1 MAEYIVMPKLGFDMR
16 EGVLNNWIK
25 QIGETVNRGD
35 VVAEIES
42 DKATLELEAQVAG
55 VLLKTLHGPGDVV
68 PVGANLAIVG
78 QEGEDVASMGGN
90 GGAAV
95 APAEAAIANAPLAAA
110 AAPAVADMP
119 KVAQAE
125 TAPTQPAPAAP
136 AAPAEPAAEADE
148 SYPGGVRATPVA
160 RRLAEERQVNLLRVQ
175 GTGPDGRIRKAD
187 VEAFLAAPPVA
198 APAPA
203 APTAPAPAPTPAAQP
218 VAGPDSE
225 EIPTSRL
232 RQAIGRR
239 MTESKTTVPH
249 FYVTTE
255 IDMGAALA
263 LRKQINET
271 LPEDSRVTVNDLIV
285 KAAALALRDFPNLNA
300 AFAGDK
306 IIHHKSIHVGSAVA
320 VEGGLL
326 TVVQKN
332 TDTSTLS
339 KIATD
344 NRAMIVRAREGKVK
358 FDDVEGGTFTISNLG
373 AFDVDHFIAIINPP
387 DAAILA
393 VGSAREV
400 PVVVGGQLAVGTR
413 MKATISADH
422 RVTDGAEAAKFM
434 QRLKALLEQPLRL
447 LV

>member
-16 EGVLNNWIK
+16 EGVLNNWLK
-25 QIGETVNRGD
+25 QVGDTVNRGD

-55 VLLKTLHGPGDVV
+55 VLLQTLHGPGDVV

-78 QEGEDVASMGGN
+78 QAGEDVSGMAGGN

-95 APAEAAIANAPLAAA
+95 PEPATATTSAPPAATSAPAAEESYPPVAPTA
-110 AAPAVADMP
+110 AAPA
-119 KVAQAE
+119 
-125 TAPTQPAPAAP
+125 
-136 AAPAEPAAEADE
+136 DE
-148 SYPGGVRATPVA
+148 NYPGGVRATPVA
-160 RRLAEERQVNLLRVQ
+160 RRLAEEKQVDLLHVS
-175 GTGPDGRIRKAD
+175 GSGPDGRIRKAD
-187 VEAFLAAPPVA
+187 VEAFLAAPPAAAAPA

-203 APTAPAPAPTPAAQP
+203 APTPAPTPSAA
-218 VAGPDSE
+218 VVGPESE
-225 EIPTSRL
+225 ELALTRL

-255 IDMGAALA
+255 VDMGAALA

-271 LPEDSRVTVNDLIV
+271 LPDEQKVSVNDLIV
-285 KAAALALRDFPNLNA
+285 KAVALALRDFPNLNA
-300 AFAGDK
+300 AFGGDK
-306 IIHHKSIHVGSAVA
+306 IIRHKRISVGSAVA

-326 TVVQKN
+326 TVVQKD

-339 KIATD
+339 KVAAD
-344 NRAMIVRAREGKVK
+344 NRAMIARAREGKMK
-358 FDDVEGGTFTISNLG
+358 PDDVEGGTFTVSNLG

-422 RVTDGAEAAKFM
+422 RVTDGAEAARFM
-434 QRLKALLEQPLRL
+434 QRFKALLEQPMRL

>member
-1 MAEYIVMPKLGFDMR
+1 MADYIVMPKLGFDMR
-16 EGVLNNWIK
+16 EGVLNNWLK
-25 QIGETVNRGD
+25 QVGDTVNRGD

-55 VLLKTLHGPGDVV
+55 VLLQTLHGPGDVV

-78 QEGEDVASMGGN
+78 QAGEDVSAMAGGN
-90 GGAAV
+90 GGAA
-95 APAEAAIANAPLAAA
+95 APAPATATTNAPLAAA
-110 AAPAVADMP
+110 SAPAVADKP
-119 KVAQAE
+119 AVAQAE
-125 TAPTQPAPAAP
+125 TAPQTPPAPVAEESYPPAPAAAP
-136 AAPAEPAAEADE
+136 PSAAADD

-160 RRLAEERQVNLLRVQ
+160 RRLAEEKKVDLLRVT
-175 GTGPDGRIRKAD
+175 GSGPDGRIRKAD
-187 VEAFLAAPPVA
+187 VESFLAAPPA
-198 APAPA
+198 AAPAPAPA
-203 APTAPAPAPTPAAQP
+203 APSAQP
-218 VAGPDSE
+218 TAGSDGD
-225 EIPTSRL
+225 EIALTRL

-239 MTESKTTVPH
+239 MVESKTSVPH

-255 IDMGAALA
+255 VDMGAALA

-271 LPEDSRVTVNDLIV
+271 LTDEQKVTVNDLIV

-300 AFAGDK
+300 AFGGDK
-306 IIHHKSIHVGSAVA
+306 IIRHQRISVGSAVA

-326 TVVQKN
+326 TVVQKD

-344 NRAMIVRAREGKVK
+344 NRAMIARAREGRIKP
-358 FDDVEGGTFTISNLG
+358 DDVEGGTFTVSNLG

-400 PVVVGGQLAVGTR
+400 PVVVGGQLAIGTR
-413 MKATISADH
+413 MK
-422 RVTDGAEAAKFM
+422 
-434 QRLKALLEQPLRL
+434 
-447 LV
+447 

>member
-16 EGVLNNWIK
+16 EGVLNNWLK
-25 QIGETVNRGD
+25 QVGDTVSKGD

-42 DKATLELEAQVAG
+42 DKATLELESQVG
-55 VLLKTLHGPGDVV
+55 GTLLQLLHGPGDVV

-78 QEGEDVASMGGN
+78 EQGEDVSGLAGD
-90 GGAAV
+90 
-95 APAEAAIANAPLAAA
+95 APQAAA
-110 AAPAVADMP
+110 AAPAAVGAAAETP
-119 KVAQAE
+119 AQAV
-125 TAPTQPAPAAP
+125 AAP
-136 AAPAEPAAEADE
+136 AAKPDSAQAAAAQPAAAPAPARDADATL
-148 SYPGGVRATPVA
+148 PGGVRATPVA
-160 RRLAEERQVNLLRVQ
+160 RRLAEERQVDLLQVQ
-175 GTGPDGRIRKAD
+175 GSGPEGRIRRAD
-187 VEAFLAAPPVA
+187 VEAFLAAPQAEGYPSA
-198 APAPA
+198 PQAAQPTAPAPA
-203 APTAPAPAPTPAAQP
+203 APAAALPA
-218 VAGPDSE
+218 AGPDSE
-225 EIPTSRL
+225 EIPTTRL

-239 MTESKTTVPH
+239 MVESKTTVPH

-255 IDMGAALA
+255 IDMAPALA
-263 LRKQINET
+263 LRKQVNET
-271 LPEDSRVTVNDLIV
+271 LPDEQKVTVNDLIV

-306 IIHHKSIHVGSAVA
+306 IIRHKRINVGSAVA

-326 TVVQKN
+326 TVVQKD

-339 KIATD
+339 KVAADNKIMIA
-344 NRAMIVRAREGKVK
+344 RAREGKVRP
-358 FDDVEGGTFTISNLG
+358 DDVEGGTFTVSNLG
-373 AFDVDHFIAIINPP
+373 AFEVDHFIAIINPP

-400 PVVVGGQLAVGTR
+400 PVVSNGQLAVGTR

-422 RVTDGAEAAKFM
+422 RVTDGAEAARFM